1 MSPSRSILLKGSSSI
16 NNIRRGG
23 LLIMPFLYA
32 RITLTQEKP
41 ECNSLVI
48 VKVEDGKWKPAE

>member
-1 MSPSRSILLKGSSSI
+1 
-16 NNIRRGG
+16 
-23 LLIMPFLYA
+23 MPFLYA
-32 RITLTQEKP
+32 RTTLTQEKP